1 MPTFFIA
8 CAGLGGLIL
17 VAQVLLGLFGF
28 DHGVGDLEGDVAA
41 GGSGIDAGLE
51 LLSVRAISAGIA
63 FFGVGGWAAEAW
75 GAPGPLAALVA
86 LVPGAAGMV
95 ATAWMTRQVRR
106 LESDGSIVVERA
118 VGTAGTVYL
127 TVPPGES
134 GAGRVQLALQGRTV
148 ELRAV
153 TRERSPI
160 PTGSQV
166 VVVGVVDGDTVEVI
180 PTSTMGELLDGH
192 A

>member
-1 MPTFFIA
+1 
-8 CAGLGGLIL
+8 
-17 VAQVLLGLFGF
+17 
-28 DHGVGDLEGDVAA
+28 
-41 GGSGIDAGLE
+41 
-51 LLSVRAISAGIA
+51 
-63 FFGVGGWAAEAW
+63 
-75 GAPGPLAALVA
+75 
-86 LVPGAAGMV
+86 V
-95 ATAWMTRQVRR
+95 ATAWLTRQVRR

-134 GAGRVQLALQGRTV
+134 GVGRVQLALQGRTV

-160 PTGSQV
+160 PTGSPV
-166 VVVGVVDGDTVEVI
+166 VVVGIVDGDTVEVI